1 MKLRREKV
9 SMWMAQSILCL
20 ASVISYFKILIYFL
34 SAKNKSYTM
43 EANLDQFLRD
53 LYSNI
58 SIESTYKLKKI
69 VVFWST
75 LVSFIKENI
84 LVDFEKVPSTT

>member
-1 MKLRREKV
+1 MKLRRERV

-58 SIESTYKLKKI
+58 SIESTYKLKKLCFFGTTF
-69 VVFWST
+69 VS
-75 LVSFIKENI
+75 LVS
-84 LVDFEKVPSTT
+84 